1 MKKLF
6 TLFLLMLLPVIA
18 MAEGDDPVLIDG
30 ICYKL
35 ITKGNVAELVA
46 NPDSKYTGDIAIPSS
61 VTYEGSV
68 YSVEKICDY
77 AFHNSTGISSV
88 TIPSSIKSIGNTAF
102 PYNLPSLTI
111 TDIRSWCSI
120 VFGVVGGNPFRYTD
134 KVYLNGEEITDL
146 TIPDGVTSIN
156 ENAFEGLKSL
166 TSISLPESLKKIG
179 SNVFNGCTSL
189 KSLTLPNNLTEIGS
203 GMAEGCSSL
212 TNVILPASINYIPTA
227 AFGNCKELRDVYCHS
242 ADVTRVYEN
251 AFKDSYPEYITLH
264 VPESSIELYKA
275 DAIWGKF
282 REIIDLDSSG
292 SDQITGTSA
301 DAVNIGDLYFR
312 LIGKALAAEV
322 IADPNGSLYTGDINI
337 PSKITYEG
345 SVYSVEKICDY
356 AFHNSTGISSV
367 TIPSS
372 IKSIGNTAFPYNLPS
387 LTITDIRSWCSIVF
401 GVVGGNPFRYTDKVY
416 LNGEEITDLTIP
428 DGVTSINENAFEGLK
443 SLTSI
448 SLPESLKKIGSNV
461 FNGCTSL
468 KSLTLP
474 NNLTEIGS
482 GMAEGCSSLT
492 NVILPASIN
501 YIPTAA
507 FGNCKELRDVYCHS
521 ADVTRVYENA
531 FKDSYPEYITLH
543 VPEKSVDVYKADA
556 IWGKFKEIIGFHV
569 DEPTEV
575 VEIVTPDGEVVK
587 TEITIEIID
596 ENSKTA
602 IIRSANIPASETGC
616 TEIAIPS
623 NVNGY
628 TITSIDD
635 DAFKGMTNVTDIY
648 LPETDQPLTLGENA
662 LKIDDEHVATIHV
675 PVGLLGAYALND
687 QLTQNFAE
695 GKVKATVTAPARY
708 WTFSAG
714 VDVIV
719 PEGVGVYI
727 CKFESTDKVIIT
739 ELDDSQLLVN
749 GKRIIKANNGVLVAC
764 NNGTGGNAYDIV
776 ANPGGQTSM
785 APASYD
791 AKSYG
796 DENMLEPV
804 LVSKNYPATNYY
816 VLKNGEF
823 HKILANSSKMPAGK
837 AVLRL
842 PGIDNG
848 ARILSIIGGPDD
860 GTTGIR
866 NHNAIEAESKWFDM
880 QGSRIERPSKPG
892 LYINNGKKVVIK

>member
-6 TLFLLMLLPVIA
+6 TLLLLTLLPFTA

-35 ITKGNVAELVA
+35 ISKANVAEVVA
-46 NPDSKYTGDIAIPSS
+46 NPTTEYSGDIVIPSS
-61 VTYEGSV
+61 VTYEGSE
-68 YSVEKICDY
+68 YSVEKINDY
-77 AFHNSTGISSV
+77 AFNNSTGITSV
-88 TIPSSIKSIGNTAF
+88 TIPSSVKSIGNSPF
-102 PYNLPSLTI
+102 PYNLPSLNI
-111 TDIRSWCSI
+111 TDISSWCSI
-120 VFGVVGGNPFRYTD
+120 VFSPVGSNPFRYTD
-134 KVYLNGEEITDL
+134 KVYLNGVEITEL
-146 TIPDGVTSIN
+146 IIPEGVASIN
-156 ENAFEGLKSL
+156 EHAFEGLKSL
-166 TSISLPESLKKIG
+166 TTISLPSSLKSIG
-179 SNVFNGCTSL
+179 SNAFQGCTSL
-189 KSLTLPNNLTEIGS
+189 KSLTLPSNLTDIGS

-212 TNVILPASINYIPTA
+212 TSVILPASIYYIPTA

-242 ADVTRVYEN
+242 TDVTKVYEN

-275 DAIWGKF
+275 NAIWGKF
-282 REIIDLDSSG
+282 REIVDLNNSG
-292 SDQITGTSA
+292 SSQGTGTSA
-301 DAVNIGDLYFR
+301 DALKINELFYR

-322 IADPNGSLYTGDINI
+322 IADPNGSLYSGDIVI
-337 PSKITYEG
+337 PSSVTYEG
-345 SVYSVEKICDY
+345 SEYSVEKINDY
-356 AFHNSTGISSV
+356 AFNNSTGITSV

-372 IKSIGNTAFPYNLPS
+372 VKSIGNSPFPYNLPS
-387 LTITDIRSWCSIVF
+387 LNITDISSWCSIVF
-401 GVVGGNPFRYTDKVY
+401 SPVGSNPFRYTDKVY
-416 LNGEEITDLTIP
+416 LNGVEITELIIP
-428 DGVTSINENAFEGLK
+428 EGVASINEHAFEGLK
-443 SLTSI
+443 SLTTI
-448 SLPESLKKIGSNV
+448 SLPSSLKSIGSNA
-461 FNGCTSL
+461 FQGCTSL

-474 NNLTEIGS
+474 SNLTDIGS

-492 NVILPASIN
+492 SVILPASIY

-521 ADVTRVYENA
+521 TDVTKVYENA

-543 VPEKSVDVYKADA
+543 VPEKSVEAYKANT

-569 DEPTEV
+569 DEPSEV
-575 VEIVTPDGEVVK
+575 VEIVTPDGEVIK

-602 IIRSANIPASETGC
+602 IIRSANIPASESGS
-616 TEIAIPS
+616 TEIAIPAV
-623 NVNGY
+623 VNGY

-635 DAFKGMTNVTDIY
+635 NAFKGMTGVTDIY

-662 LKIDDEHVATIHV
+662 LKIDDEHVATVHV
-675 PVGLLGAYALND
+675 PVGLLGSYAFND
-687 QLTQNFAE
+687 QLAQNFNE
-695 GKVKATVTAPARY
+695 GKVKATVTAPNRY

-714 VDVIV
+714 VDVVV

-727 CKFESTDKVIIT
+727 CKYDSEDKVIIT

-764 NNGTGGNAYDIV
+764 NNGTGGDAYDIV
-776 ANPGGQTSM
+776 ANPGGQSSM
-785 APASYD
+785 ASASYD

-796 DENMLEPV
+796 DDNMLEPV
-804 LVSKNYPATNYY
+804 IVSKNYPATSYY

-837 AVLRL
+837 AVLRI
-842 PGIDNG
+842 PGNG
-848 ARILSIIGGPDD
+848 VSNVRILSIIGGDD
-860 GTTGIR
+860 DTTGI
-866 NHNAIEAESKWFDM
+866 HNRQIIEAESKWFDL
-880 QGSRIERPSKPG
+880 QGRRIERPTKAG